1 MEAKNAGAKRL
12 LQERVIWVIGA
23 SGAIGSVVAGVLAA
37 HGATVVAS
45 GRRASVLDEVVARI
59 ADAGGRAQPRPLDVC
74 DRADIERAAAEI
86 VQEFG
91 AVDGL
96 VNSTALSIFGD
107 FLELTDEQWLQVL
120 DAKLLGYM
128 RSMRAGLP
136 HMIRPGRGSIVNVS
150 GRGGRQ
156 PTPAHLPGG
165 CANAAVNLLTKGISD
180 AYFKQGIR
188 ANVVSP
194 GPIASERFEK
204 IRASNAK
211 LTGGAAPRAGA
222 DRMGDPEDVANAV
235 LWLLSDQSR
244 HTTGA
249 VIPVD
254 GGATA
259 TI

>member
-1 MEAKNAGAKRL
+1 MKAKNAGPKRL
-12 LQERVIWVIGA
+12 LQDRVVWVIGA
-23 SGAIGSVVAGVLAA
+23 SGAIGSVVSDVLAA
-37 HGATVVAS
+37 QGAMVVAS
-45 GRRASVLDEVVARI
+45 GRRANVLDAVVTRI
-59 ADAGGRAQPRPLDVC
+59 AVAGGRAKSRPLDIC
-74 DRADIERAAAEI
+74 DRADIERASTEI

-91 AVDGL
+91 TVDGL

-120 DAKLLGYM
+120 DAKLLGYI
-128 RSMRAGLP
+128 RSMRAVLP
-136 HMIRPGRGSIVNVS
+136 QMIKQGRGGIVNVS

-165 CANAAVNLLTKGISD
+165 CANAAINLLTKGISD
-180 AYFKQGIR
+180 TYVKHGIR

-194 GPIASERFEK
+194 GPIASDRFEK
-204 IRASNAK
+204 IRASNAR
-211 LTGGAAPRAGA
+211 LTGGAVPRPGA
-222 DRMGDPEDVANAV
+222 DRMGDPGDVANAV

-254 GGATA
+254 GGGTA
-259 TI
+259 TV

>member
-1 MEAKNAGAKRL
+1 METKEDGRKRL
-12 LQERVIWVIGA
+12 LQDRVVWVIGA
-23 SGAIGSVVAGVLAA
+23 TGAIGSVVSCVLAA

-45 GRRASVLDEVVARI
+45 GRRARALDAVAARI
-59 ADAGGRAQPRPLDVC
+59 TVAGGRAKQRPLDIC

-86 VQEFG
+86 VREFG
-91 AVDGL
+91 ALDGL

-120 DAKLLGYM
+120 DAKLLGYV
-128 RSMRAGLP
+128 RSMRVVLP
-136 HMIRPGRGSIVNVS
+136 QMIKQGRGNIVNVS

-165 CANAAVNLLTKGISD
+165 CANAAVNLLTKGIAD
-180 AYFKQGIR
+180 TYFKHGIR

-194 GPIASERFEK
+194 GPIVSDRFEK
-204 IRASNAK
+204 IRASNAR
-211 LTGGAAPRAGA
+211 LTEGAAPRPGA
-222 DRMGDPEDVANAV
+222 DRMGEPEDIANAV
-235 LWLLSDQSR
+235 LWLMSDQSQ

-254 GGATA
+254 GGGTA
-259 TI
+259 TV